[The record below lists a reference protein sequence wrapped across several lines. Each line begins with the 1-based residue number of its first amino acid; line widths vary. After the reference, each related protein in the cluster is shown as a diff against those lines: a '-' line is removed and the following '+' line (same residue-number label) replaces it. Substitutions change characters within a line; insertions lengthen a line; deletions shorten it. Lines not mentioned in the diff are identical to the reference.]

1 MSKEM
6 REQIDRVKNLKNIL
20 NENVENLNVL
30 YHGSKFLFDKFDIGR
45 VNTGQH
51 SQDFGYGLYFTSDK
65 DTAKFY
71 ANELSNTKTLI
82 DKYND
87 IIHKNKKDEIL
98 YQYLTDNRIV
108 SAKRILNDLINKNV
122 GYVDEWKE
130 LLNSLDVVQRYGY
143 LYTVHITDGNFIT
156 KDEYMVMKHKLN
168 INDKEMNNIL
178 LKQGYNG
185 IKYKINS
192 FGLDKSRSFEKEYNV
207 VIIDDKI
214 INITNTEKVEFEGI
228 LKLNHINNF

>member
-1 MSKEM
+1 MSEDIRKM
-6 REQIDRVKNLKNIL
+6 IDKVKNFKQFV
-20 NENVENLNVL
+20 NENVDNLTIL
-30 YHGSKFLFDKFDIGR
+30 YHGSKFLFNKFDISR

-71 ANELSNTKTLI
+71 ANELSNTRTPI
-82 DKYND
+82 EKYDD
-87 IIHKNKKDEIL
+87 IIKNNEKNEIL
-98 YQYLTDNRIV
+98 YQYLNENRII
-108 SAKRILNDLINKNV
+108 SAKRILNDLIAKNN
-122 GYVDEWKE
+122 GDINEWKE
-130 LLNSLDVVQRYGY
+130 LLKALDTVQRYGY
-143 LYTVHITDGNFIT
+143 LYTVNINGGNFIT
-156 KDEYMVMKHKLN
+156 KDEYVVMKHKLN
-168 INDKEMNNIL
+168 IADKEMNNVL

-214 INITNTEKVEFEGI
+214 IHITNTEKVEFEGI
-228 LKLNHINNF
+228 LKLNYI

>member
-20 NENVENLNVL
+20 NEDVENLNVL

-122 GYVDEWKE
+122 GYVDEWKK

-143 LYTVHITDGNFIT
+143 LYTVHINDGNFIT

>member
-1 MSKEM
+1 MNEDIRKM
-6 REQIDRVKNLKNIL
+6 IDKVKNFKQFI
-20 NENVENLNVL
+20 NENVDNLTTL
-30 YHGSKFLFDKFDIGR
+30 YHGSKFLFNKFDVSR

-71 ANELSNTKTLI
+71 ANELSNTKTPI
-82 DKYND
+82 EKYDD
-87 IIHKNKKDEIL
+87 IIKNNEKNEIL
-98 YQYLTDNRIV
+98 YQYLKENRIV
-108 SAKRILNDLINKNV
+108 SAKRILNDLIVKNY
-122 GYVDEWKE
+122 GDINEWKE
-130 LLNSLDVVQRYGY
+130 LLKALDTVQRYGY
-143 LYTVHITDGNFIT
+143 LYTVNINGGNFIT
-156 KDEYMVMKHKLN
+156 KDEYVVMKHKLN
-168 INDKEMNNIL
+168 ISDKEMNDVL

-192 FGLDKSRSFEKEYNV
+192 FGLDKSRGFEKEYNV

-228 LKLNHINNF
+228 LKLNYI